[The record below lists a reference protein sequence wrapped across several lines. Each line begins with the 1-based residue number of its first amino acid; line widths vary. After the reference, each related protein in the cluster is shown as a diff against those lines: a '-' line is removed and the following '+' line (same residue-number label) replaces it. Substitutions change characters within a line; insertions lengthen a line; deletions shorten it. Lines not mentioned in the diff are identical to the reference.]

1 MAAIISNFSYSN
13 GDEIITRQL
22 PTRLME
28 WLGRL
33 TGFEVEVVESPEAR
47 GTTLVARRINV
58 GNAGSDAVVEMPL
71 INNSF
76 SDVRRFVNSATDVLS
91 TDHGDQMLSPEVIIE
106 SCPDASV
113 SIDLESL
120 SRERMTE
127 VKNNRSW
134 LNKFQYREKKDEA
147 HAAMPAEEC
156 VFDECGD
163 SVIEPSVPTEIDLE
177 EEECLL
183 VNDSVIIHCFPCHI
197 KSYEGGYS
205 EEEVKEVFCVPVTY
219 FKNTPAKAY
228 EVAWNPVFPDDF
240 PFDKIYGGR
249 NYGWRPQRTRIRFYE
264 YQGRVIWG
272 MTARIIEGYVKEF
285 GKDTGL

>member
-1 MAAIISNFSYSN
+1 MTKIIAESDLRHYAVAIPYI
-13 GDEIITRQL
+13 DETNL
-22 PTRLME
+22 L
-28 WLGRL
+28 
-33 TGFEVEVVESPEAR
+33 FEVRSEKISHQPGDVCFPGGAVEKGENPKEVVIRELTEE
-47 GTTLVARRINV
+47 L
-58 GNAGSDAVVEMPL
+58 L
-71 INNSF
+71 I
-76 SDVRRFVNSATDVLS
+76 RK
-91 TDHGDQMLSPEVIIE
+91 DQ
-106 SCPDASV
+106 
-113 SIDLESL
+113 
-120 SRERMTE
+120 
-127 VKNNRSW
+127 
-134 LNKFQYREKKDEA
+134 
-147 HAAMPAEEC
+147 
-156 VFDECGD
+156 
-163 SVIEPSVPTEIDLE
+163 IDLE